1 MMGKNCKPHKECTTK
16 YEMKCE
22 ATPGY
27 DAPSYGYVQEH
38 CDYKPVEECKN
49 VSQILS

>member
-1 MMGKNCKPHKECTTK
+1 
-16 YEMKCE
+16 MKCE